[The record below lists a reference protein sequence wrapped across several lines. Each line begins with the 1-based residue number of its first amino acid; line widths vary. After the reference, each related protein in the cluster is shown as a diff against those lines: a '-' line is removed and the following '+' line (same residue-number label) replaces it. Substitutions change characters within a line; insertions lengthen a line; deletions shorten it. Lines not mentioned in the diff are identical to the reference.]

1 MNTIAIVNANAFRK
15 DGRGYDR
22 NGKQNV
28 FLTCIAGKMPNKCM
42 VMSGTVAEQNG
53 IEIGKTYMVA
63 FNEGKTDPQY
73 GRQFSTTKL
82 GEVSVIDTLTA
93 VDRLGEA
100 VIVDVTAAAAPA
112 AAAPVA
118 TAAVVETE
126 LPAND

>member
-22 NGKQNV
+22 NGKQNI

-100 VIVDVTAAAAPA
+100 VIVDVTAAGPVVAP
-112 AAAPVA
+112 AAPVA
-118 TAAVVETE
+118 TTVEDE
-126 LPAND
+126 LPVND

>member
-22 NGKQNV
+22 NGKQNI

-100 VIVDVTAAAAPA
+100 VVVDVTAAAPAAP

-118 TAAVVETE
+118 SAVETE
-126 LPAND
+126 LPVND

>member
-22 NGKQNV
+22 NGKQNI

-100 VIVDVTAAAAPA
+100 VIVDVTAAGPVVAP
-112 AAAPVA
+112 AAPVA
-118 TAAVVETE
+118 TTVETE
-126 LPAND
+126 LPVND

>member
-22 NGKQNV
+22 NGKQNI

-100 VIVDVTAAAAPA
+100 VIVDVTAAGPAAAP
-112 AAAPVA
+112 AAPVA
-118 TAAVVETE
+118 TTVETE
-126 LPAND
+126 LPVND

>member
-22 NGKQNV
+22 NGKQNI

-100 VIVDVTAAAAPA
+100 VIVDVTAAGPAAAP
-112 AAAPVA
+112 AAPVA
-118 TAAVVETE
+118 TAVETE
-126 LPAND
+126 LPVND